1 MILSNYHKNT
11 GIQEDRHMYSI
22 HEKTYLEQTVFASVN
37 EFCNTF
43 KIGNALKRAGAY
55 KRRGIPVMHII
66 VYLIMLVYGG
76 KTMNRDIG
84 NKSNAQGSKDA
95 VYRFLRCKRI
105 NWNLF
110 LMSVAANV
118 ISVLRRLTSD
128 GRRCAIAIDD
138 TLHHRPYGKG
148 TELASKVYDHNDHRY
163 KCGFR
168 SLFLAWTDGA
178 TLIPLCFG
186 HMASSDKSKQYR
198 KANDAEDKRTCAHR
212 AKTEAQMKSTDVMF
226 RMLSLAKRFAIP
238 ADYVLFDSWFSF
250 PAVIAKI
257 REIGYH
263 TIGRL
268 KNTTKI
274 HYLFQGKKQTLKQI
288 YASEKKRR
296 GRSRYL
302 LSVPVSLADTD
313 GKTIDARIVYV
324 RNRNKRK
331 DWIAFICTDIGLS
344 EDEIIALYGRRWSI
358 EVFFK
363 TCKTYLRFTGEF
375 RQTSYEAITAHTA
388 VVALRYMMLAV
399 GQRRQTDQRTLG
411 ELFYAITDEAKDVT
425 FQETLI
431 LIMELLSKALSS
443 EYVGLDRKRL
453 NKIMESFMDALPSA
467 VGRLLQPIL
476 SCA

>member
-1 MILSNYHKNT
+1 MVANHNKNT
-11 GIQEDRHMYSI
+11 DIQEDRHMYSI
-22 HEKTYLEQTVFASVN
+22 YEKTYLEQTVFASAN

-43 KIGNALKRAGAY
+43 KIGKALKRAGAY
-55 KRRGIPVMHII
+55 KSRGIPVMHII
-66 VYLIMLVYGG
+66 VYLIMLVYSG

-84 NKSNAQGSKDA
+84 GKSDAPGSKDA
-95 VYRFLRCKRI
+95 VYRFLRYKKV

-118 ISVLRRLTSD
+118 TSVLRRLTSEE
-128 GRRCAIAIDD
+128 RRCAIAIDD
-138 TLHHRPYGKG
+138 TLNHRPYSKS
-148 TELASKVYDHNDHRY
+148 TELASKVYDHTDHRY

-168 SLFLAWTDGA
+168 SLFLTWTDGA
-178 TLIPLCFG
+178 TLIPLCFR

-198 KANDAEDKRTCAHR
+198 PENDKEDKRTCAHR
-212 AKTEAQMKSTDVMF
+212 AKTEAQMKSTEVMF
-226 RMLSLAKRFAIP
+226 GMLRLCKRFGIP

-250 PAVIAKI
+250 PSVIMKI

-263 TIGRL
+263 TVGRL

-274 HYLFQGKKQTLKQI
+274 HYLFQGKAQTLKQI

-302 LSVPVSLADTD
+302 LSVLVSITND
-313 GKTIDARIVYV
+313 GGETADARIVYV

-331 DWIAFICTDIGLS
+331 DWIAFICTDMSLT
-344 EDEIIALYGRRWSI
+344 EDEIIALYGKRWSI

-399 GQRRQTDQRTLG
+399 EQRRQTDQRTLG
-411 ELFYAITDEAKDVT
+411 ELFYAITDESKDVT
-425 FQETLI
+425 FRDALA
-431 LIMELLSKALSS
+431 LIMELLSKALAA
-443 EYVGLDRKRL
+443 EYVCLGAERL
-453 NKIMESFMDALPSA
+453 NEIMEGFMDSLPNA
-467 VGRLLQPIL
+467 VRCLLQPIL
-476 SCA
+476 SCG

>member
-1 MILSNYHKNT
+1 MMVANHNKNT

-22 HEKTYLEQTVFASVN
+22 QEKTYLEQTVFASVN
-37 EFCNTF
+37 EFCRTF
-43 KIGNALKRAGAY
+43 KIGKALKNAGAY
-55 KRRGIPVMHII
+55 KSRGIPVMHII

-84 NKSNAQGSKDA
+84 NKSAEQGSKDA
-95 VYRFLRCKRI
+95 VYRLLRSKRI

-118 ISVLRRLTSD
+118 TSVLRKLTSEA
-128 GRRCAIAIDD
+128 RHCAIVIDD
-138 TLHHRPYGKG
+138 TLHHRPYGKK
-148 TELASKVYDHNDHRY
+148 TELASTVYDHNDHKY

-168 SLFLAWTDGA
+168 SLFLTWTDGA
-178 TLIPLCFG
+178 TSIPLCFR

-198 KANDAEDKRTCAHR
+198 KANDKEDKRTCAHR

-226 RMLSLAKRFAIP
+226 KMLRLSKRFGIP

-250 PAVIAKI
+250 PSVIAKI

-263 TIGRL
+263 TVGRP

-274 HYLFQGKKQTLKQI
+274 HYMFQGKARTLKQI
-288 YASEKKRR
+288 YTSEKKRR

-302 LSVPVSLADTD
+302 LSVRVSVSDTK
-313 GKTIDARIVYV
+313 GEPMDARIVYV
-324 RNRNKRK
+324 KNKNKRK
-331 DWIAFICTDIGLS
+331 DWIAFICTDMSLT
-344 EDEIIALYGRRWSI
+344 EDEIIALYGKRWSI

-363 TCKTYLRFTGEF
+363 TCKMYLRFTGEF

-388 VVALRYMMLAV
+388 VVALRYMILAV

-411 ELFYAITDEAKDVT
+411 ELFFAITDESRDIT
-425 FQETLI
+425 FQEALI
-431 LIMELLSKALSS
+431 LIMELLAKALSS
-443 EYVGLDRKRL
+443 EYVGLDGTRL
-453 NKIMESFMDALPSA
+453 NEIMKSFMDSLPNA
-467 VGRLLQPIL
+467 VGRLLRPIL
-476 SCA
+476 S

>member
-1 MILSNYHKNT
+1 MILPNNHKNT
-11 GIQEDRHMYSI
+11 NTQEDRHMYSI
-22 HEKTYLEQTVFASVN
+22 HEKTYLEQAVFASVN

-43 KIGNALKRAGAY
+43 KISKALKNAGAY
-55 KRRGIPVMHII
+55 KSRGIPVMHII

-84 NKSNAQGSKDA
+84 NKSAVMGSKDA

-110 LMSVAANV
+110 LMSVATNV
-118 ISVLRRLTSD
+118 TLGLRRLTSEE
-128 GRRCAIAIDD
+128 RHCAIAIDD
-138 TLHHRPYGKG
+138 TLYHRPYGKG
-148 TELASKVYDHNDHRY
+148 TELASKVYDHTDHRY

-168 SLFLAWTDGA
+168 SLFLTWTDGA
-178 TLIPLCFG
+178 TLIPLCFR

-198 KANDAEDKRTCAHR
+198 SSNDKEDKRTCAHR

-226 RMLSLAKRFAIP
+226 KMLRHCKRFGIP

-250 PAVIAKI
+250 PSVIMKI

-263 TIGRL
+263 TVGRL

-274 HYLFQGKKQTLKQI
+274 HYLFQGKAQTLKQI
-288 YASEKKRR
+288 YSSEKKRR

-302 LSVPVSLADTD
+302 LSVPVSLANVD
-313 GKTIDARIVYV
+313 GEAMNVRIVYV

-331 DWIAFICTDIGLS
+331 DWIAFVCTDTGLT
-344 EDEIIALYGRRWSI
+344 EDEIIALYGKRWSI

-375 RQTSYEAITAHTA
+375 RQTSYEAITAHTS

-399 GQRRQTDQRTLG
+399 EQRRQTDQRTLG
-411 ELFYAITDEAKDVT
+411 ELFFAITDESKDVT
-425 FQETLI
+425 FQDALV
-431 LIMELLSKALSS
+431 LIMELLAKALSS
-443 EYVGLDRKRL
+443 EYIGLDGARL
-453 NKIMESFMDALPSA
+453 NEIMKNFMDSLPNA
-467 VGRLLQPIL
+467 IKRLLQPIL
-476 SCA
+476 S

>member
-1 MILSNYHKNT
+1 
-11 GIQEDRHMYSI
+11 
-22 HEKTYLEQTVFASVN
+22 
-37 EFCNTF
+37 
-43 KIGNALKRAGAY
+43 
-55 KRRGIPVMHII
+55 MHII

-84 NKSNAQGSKDA
+84 NKSDEQGSKDA
-95 VYRFLRCKRI
+95 VYRLLRCKRI
-105 NWNLF
+105 NWNMF

-118 ISVLRRLTSD
+118 ISALRLLTSD
-128 GRRCAIAIDD
+128 KRRCAIAIDD
-138 TLHHRPYGKG
+138 TLHHRPYSKG
-148 TELASKVYDHNDHRY
+148 TELASKVYDHNDHKY

-168 SLFLAWTDGA
+168 SLFLTWTDGA
-178 TLIPLCFG
+178 TLIPLCFR

-198 KANDAEDKRTCAHR
+198 PANDTEDKRTCAHR
-212 AKTEAQMKSTDVMF
+212 AKTEAQMKSTDVMLK
-226 RMLSLAKRFAIP
+226 MLNLCKRFGIP

-250 PAVIAKI
+250 PSVIMKI

-263 TIGRL
+263 TVGRL

-274 HYLFQGKKQTLKQI
+274 HYMFQGKKQTLRQI

-302 LSVPVSLADTD
+302 LSVRVSVTNTD
-313 GKTIDARIVYV
+313 GETADSRIVYV

-331 DWIAFICTDIGLS
+331 DWIAFICTDMSLT
-344 EDEIIALYGRRWSI
+344 EDEIIALYGKRWSI

-399 GQRRQTDQRTLG
+399 GQRRRTDQRTLG
-411 ELFYAITDEAKDVT
+411 ELFYAITDEAKDIT
-425 FQETLI
+425 FRETLV
-431 LIMELLSKALSS
+431 LIMELLAKALAS
-443 EYVGLDRKRL
+443 EYAGLDGARL
-453 NKIMESFMDALPSA
+453 NGIMENFMDSLPNA
-467 VGRLLQPIL
+467 VRRLLQPIL
-476 SCA
+476 SCG